1 MVIDPNHS
9 IKPGQG
15 DTQRPAPSGAQ
26 QNKAAGTEAEQAR
39 QGGARDRV
47 ELSAQGQSMS
57 RLEERVGQLP
67 DVDSERVANI
77 KQAILEGRFEVDAE
91 RVAERLLNQ
100 DELLG

>member
-1 MVIDPNHS
+1 MVIDPNHG

-15 DTQRPAPSGAQ
+15 DTHRPAPTGGRE
-26 QNKAAGTEAEQAR
+26 NKTAGTGTEQTR
-39 QGGARDRV
+39 QGGTRDSV